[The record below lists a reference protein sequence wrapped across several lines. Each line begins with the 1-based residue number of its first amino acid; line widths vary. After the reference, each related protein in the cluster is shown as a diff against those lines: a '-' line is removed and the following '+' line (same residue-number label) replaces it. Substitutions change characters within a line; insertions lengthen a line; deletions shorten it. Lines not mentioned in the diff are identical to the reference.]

1 MRTQE
6 AGERRKVLYR
16 RNLNT
21 GEGPFGSKTA
31 IATEH
36 VHHKARAPSR
46 VVLPVQ

>member
-1 MRTQE
+1 M
-6 AGERRKVLYR
+6 LYR

-21 GEGPFGSKTA
+21 GEGPFGSRTE

-36 VHHKARAPSR
+36 VYHNAGALSR